1 MHVTPTT
8 WLCVLLFVIVM
19 VETPAEEEHFF
30 KLDGFYG
37 VSLTHLQLYALG
49 WSLFAF
55 SRTLQSKL
63 EQVLSQLVPS
73 HALLG
78 NTKQQP
84 KPARG
89 SSGDQDAL
97 LPPSALAL
105 ALAGPPPY
113 ESLKPTV
120 DSSKHASLFWNGK
133 QGPAHFTFLVRLL
146 MLYSAVTMAAFFAFL
161 HSRPQDALIVL
172 PAILPVFDV
181 MLHHYKV
188 LLPMLVMVTSIE
200 QMRKPEHIRST
211 LAEMSVER
219 TLNVLRMLKTI
230 ARPRQV
236 RRSIAG
242 PDNAAAIKAM
252 AEKVGAPV
260 DEKARAELMET
271 FDLFD
276 SDGSGSIDANEL
288 GSVMSSLGVSL
299 PPEELADLLK
309 RMDVD
314 GDGTVDKD
322 EFVLFMERD
331 MQQSPE
337 EVARDVF
344 ALLDED
350 GSGEVTGQELA
361 DKLRSL
367 NEGMTLED
375 ATAAMELFD
384 SDKTGKITLK
394 KFVFAIEQMHT
405 FT

>member
-172 PAILPVFDV
+172 PAILPVFDGTCPPASASARACACMRV
-181 MLHHYKV
+181 CARRPSSGCRARHAALAAPLGSKASCVQRLRPCGLLTPRVETTQPAHYAYAYTCVCMCMRVRV
-188 LLPMLVMVTSIE
+188 LLT
-200 QMRKPEHIRST
+200 RSDAAP
-211 LAEMSVER
+211 L
-219 TLNVLRMLKTI
+219 
-230 ARPRQV
+230 Q
-236 RRSIAG
+236 G
-242 PDNAAAIKAM
+242 AAA
-252 AEKVGAPV
+252 
-260 DEKARAELMET
+260 
-271 FDLFD
+271 
-276 SDGSGSIDANEL
+276 DAC
-288 GSVMSSLGVSL
+288 
-299 PPEELADLLK
+299 
-309 RMDVD
+309 D
-314 GDGTVDKD
+314 GD
-322 EFVLFMERD
+322 
-331 MQQSPE
+331 
-337 EVARDVF
+337 
-344 ALLDED
+344 LD
-350 GSGEVTGQELA
+350 
-361 DKLRSL
+361 
-367 NEGMTLED
+367 
-375 ATAAMELFD
+375 
-384 SDKTGKITLK
+384 
-394 KFVFAIEQMHT
+394 
-405 FT
+405 

>member
-1 MHVTPTT
+1 
-8 WLCVLLFVIVM
+8 
-19 VETPAEEEHFF
+19 
-30 KLDGFYG
+30 
-37 VSLTHLQLYALG
+37 
-49 WSLFAF
+49 
-55 SRTLQSKL
+55 
-63 EQVLSQLVPS
+63 
-73 HALLG
+73 
-78 NTKQQP
+78 
-84 KPARG
+84 
-89 SSGDQDAL
+89 
-97 LPPSALAL
+97 
-105 ALAGPPPY
+105 
-113 ESLKPTV
+113 
-120 DSSKHASLFWNGK
+120 
-133 QGPAHFTFLVRLL
+133 
-146 MLYSAVTMAAFFAFL
+146 
-161 HSRPQDALIVL
+161 
-172 PAILPVFDV
+172 
-181 MLHHYKV
+181 
-188 LLPMLVMVTSIE
+188 
-200 QMRKPEHIRST
+200 MRKPEHIRST